1 MATRTAFLM
10 RSLHVFPIL
19 LSVICLRAAAEAQ
32 HGGGGGHSRG
42 GHFGWLHVGFGKH
55 SGPHAKFEAPS
66 PSSSP
71 RPPSHLPTPGLM
83 PFRPRISPTLLWS
96 PSLFPHTPASE
107 FLSFLLMCA
116 PIITISSAT
125 TSRVLLR
132 PDASST
138 ARPRSASS
146 NHFCR
151 CFPSPVTSIFL
162 IQASASGG
170 TRLTSATDLKNS
182 RNRKCPRSRPLSI
195 HRMTMQH
202 TGIPH
207 CVPEPDSGQ
216 QPKTESLARES
227 SCWC

>member
-1 MATRTAFLM
+1 MAGILPVGTPGEATRAGISAGFTLGSESTLARM
-10 RSLHVFPIL
+10 RNSKRPLLRLRPIRRL
-19 LSVICLRAAAEAQ
+19 TC
-32 HGGGGGHSRG
+32 
-42 GHFGWLHVGFGKH
+42 
-55 SGPHAKFEAPS
+55 
-66 PSSSP
+66 P
-71 RPPSHLPTPGLM
+71 RPASCHSDRGFRQRFFGLRRYSHPTP
-83 PFRPRISPTLLWS
+83 
-96 PSLFPHTPASE
+96 AAE

-116 PIITISSAT
+116 PIITSSSAT
-125 TSRVLLR
+125 ASRVLLR

-151 CFPSPVTSIFL
+151 CSPSPVTSIFL
-162 IQASASGG
+162 IQASIWGG
-170 TRLTSATDLKNS
+170 THLTSATDLKNS
-182 RNRKCPRSRPLSI
+182 RNRKCPRARPLSI